1 MATIIITF
9 FSLEMHRIFQQEL
22 WRMRLNV
29 ARTTVDTLQSAD
41 TSVALANAAPVKLAA
56 QVDNRYISNLIN
68 TYLTYFEF
76 YNKLVS
82 ILH

>member
-1 MATIIITF
+1 
-9 FSLEMHRIFQQEL
+9 MHQIFQQEL

-56 QVDNRYISNLIN
+56 QVDNRNISNLIN